1 MQVAANRR
9 IVVKRFAAGVAH
21 LIVGGA
27 GLVLSL
33 ETLPEARVFT
43 VLIVVG
49 GSAALFGLLLR
60 ARRHEVLATCRPLER
75 ELAGPLRSIQTGVA
89 VGLVMAV
96 TQSATLALAFL
107 LGGSLAVSGLVVGG
121 GLALLSDAWSFSRW
135 ERHSRRLV
143 VESHAPLL
151 RRHREESV
159 WYIDVSGL

>member
-60 ARRHEVLATCRPLER
+60 ARRHDLPVVLMT
-75 ELAGPLRSIQTGVA
+75 
-89 VGLVMAV
+89 
-96 TQSATLALAFL
+96 
-107 LGGSLAVSGLVVGG
+107 GGSQEPERTSNAIKLGATS
-121 GLALLSDAWSFSRW
+121 LLYKPFSHDELCR
-135 ERHSRRLV
+135 V
-143 VESHAPLL
+143 VESALADG
-151 RRHREESV
+151 R
-159 WYIDVSGL
+159 